1 MYIMGIMRRRQPYR
15 TGVAAGLLLWLLAGP
30 ALAEDGIRLLVDT
43 DSRSLSV
50 LQEGRVVERF
60 EDIAIGRY
68 GKTWFKRQ
76 GDNKTPLGRFTIR
89 RITTDTRYHRFM
101 GLDYPDLEAASR
113 ALEEGAISE
122 DDWRAI
128 RRASR
133 AGKTPPQHSVLGGY
147 IGIHGIGAGDPEI
160 HEEYNWT
167 NGCVAL
173 TNAQIDRLQRW
184 VRIGTPVE
192 IR

>member
-1 MYIMGIMRRRQPYR
+1 MGIIRRRQRCWPS
-15 TGVAAGLLLWLLAGP
+15 VAVGLLLWLLAVP

-43 DSRSLSV
+43 DSRTLSV
-50 LQEGRVVERF
+50 LQGDRVVDRF

-68 GKTWFKRQ
+68 GKSYFKRQ
-76 GDNKTPLGRFTIR
+76 GDNKTPLGQFTIR

-122 DDWRAI
+122 DAWRDI

-133 AGKTPPQHSVLGGY
+133 AGKTPPQDTVLGGH
-147 IGIHGIGAGDPEI
+147 IGIHGIGAGDPEL
-160 HEEYNWT
+160 HEEFNWT

-173 TNAQIDRLQRW
+173 TNAQIDRLNHW
-184 VRIGTPVE
+184 VQIGTPVE

>member
-1 MYIMGIMRRRQPYR
+1 MGIIRLRQPAWFLAV
-15 TGVAAGLLLWLLAGP
+15 VAQLLWLPAAT
-30 ALAEDGIRLLVDT
+30 ALAEDEVRLLVDT
-43 DSRSLSV
+43 DSRTLSV
-50 LQEGRVVERF
+50 LQEGREVDRF

-68 GKTWFKRQ
+68 GTTWFKRR
-76 GDNKTPLGRFTIR
+76 GDNQTPLGQFTIR
-89 RITTDTRYHRFM
+89 RITTDTRYHLFM
-101 GLDYPDLEAASR
+101 GLDFPDLEAATR

-122 DDWRAI
+122 EQWRAI
-128 RRASR
+128 RQASR
-133 AGKTPPQHSVLGGY
+133 TGKTPPQNTVLGGY

-160 HEEYNWT
+160 HEQFNWT

>member
-1 MYIMGIMRRRQPYR
+1 MEIIKYRQP
-15 TGVAAGLLLWLLAGP
+15 GWFIAAVVQLLWLLAVP
-30 ALAEDGIRLLVDT
+30 VLADEEIRVLVDT

-50 LQEGRVVERF
+50 LQGGRVVDRF

-68 GKTWFKRQ
+68 GTTWFKRM
-76 GDNKTPLGRFTIR
+76 GDNMTPLGRFSIR

-113 ALEEGAISE
+113 ALEEGAIS
-122 DDWRAI
+122 DDQWRAI

-133 AGKTPPQHSVLGGY
+133 AGETPPQTTALGGY
-147 IGIHGIGAGDPEI
+147 IGIHGIGAGDPQL
-160 HEEYNWT
+160 HEQFNWT

-173 TNAQIDRLQRW
+173 SNAQIDRLNRW